1 MEDKNKIDDV
11 DLLLATQ
18 DGKIPKKPASSCRSH
33 GSRQK
38 CGNCAGSI
46 DPYDEGYLKD
56 KNIKH
61 MSFHAYI
68 RKLTELHG
76 RGSRT
81 KPLENT
87 SCKLLVNCP
96 GGHKPYPKGICTKC
110 RPSTLTLNRQTFRHV
125 DNVAIENPDVV
136 NKFLN
141 FWRKSSYQRVGYL
154 IGTYEQFTEVPLGI
168 KAVVSA
174 VYEPP
179 QICDTDR
186 VKFEEDPDEET
197 VDTLCELLGMK
208 RVGWIFTDLWSAN
221 SKLGTVHC
229 IRHEDSFL
237 LSAAECITAGA
248 FQSKHKNY
256 TNYCYDGYFG
266 SKFATVVAT
275 GDKSQQINFSG
286 YQVSN
291 QCTAM
296 VDAQILCPTTHPEL
310 AWVRQTPLNENHYIT
325 DVQFTEKNEYGAEVR
340 RDGRPLPVEFLLV
353 DVPTGMPLQPIS
365 TFTVV
370 DETTA
375 CFPIENRGSIGETQT
390 LQALAQ
396 YIANFPG
403 NGRFLEIA
411 SNFHFLLFLLNNSF
425 VKFAPSEIKQLCQ
438 AVKNKNK
445 EAANSW
451 AESNENWST
460 LMVLA
465 SANKSQD
472 DNVEQNVDGFES
484 RSSSSGGSKWS
495 CAHCTFEN
503 DGNRSDCTMCGLPQQ

>member
-1 MEDKNKIDDV
+1 MEDKVKIDAV
-11 DLLLATQ
+11 DLTLASQ
-18 DGKIPKKPASSCRSH
+18 DGKIPKKPAASCRSH
-33 GSRQK
+33 GPRQK

-46 DPYDEGYLKD
+46 DPYDEEYLKE

-61 MSFHAYI
+61 MSFHAYV

-81 KPLENT
+81 KPLENV
-87 SCKLLVNCP
+87 SCKLLEKCP

-110 RPSTLTLNRQTFRHV
+110 RPTTLTLNRQTFRHV

-154 IGTYEQFTEVPLGI
+154 IGNYEPFTEVPLGI

-179 QICDTDR
+179 QTCQSDR
-186 VKFEEDPDEET
+186 VKFEEDPNEET
-197 VDTLCELLGMK
+197 VEILCQFLGMK
-208 RVGWIFTDLWSAN
+208 CVGWIFTDLWSAD

-248 FQSKHKNY
+248 FQAKHKNN
-256 TNYCYDGYFG
+256 TNYCYDGHFG

-275 GDKSQQINFSG
+275 GDKSKQINFSG

-296 VDAQILCPTTHPEL
+296 VDAKILCPTTHPEL
-310 AWVRQTPLNENHYIT
+310 AWVRQTPLSERHYIT

-353 DVPTGMPLQPIS
+353 DVPTGMPLEPIS
-365 TFTVV
+365 SFTVI
-370 DETTA
+370 DDLNLS
-375 CFPIENRGSIGETQT
+375 FPIENRESIGENQN
-390 LQALAQ
+390 LQALGR
-396 YIANFPG
+396 YMTNFPKSG
-403 NGRFLEIA
+403 HFLEIA
-411 SNFHFLLFLLNNSF
+411 SNFHFLLFLMNNDF
-425 VKFAPSEIKQLCQ
+425 VKFAPNEVEQLAK
-438 AVKNKNK
+438 AVKEKNN
-445 EAANSW
+445 EAANEW
-451 AESNENWST
+451 AENNTNWAT
-460 LMVLA
+460 LMELV
-465 SANKSQD
+465 SANEAQGGPAQ
-472 DNVEQNVDGFES
+472 QNV
-484 RSSSSGGSKWS
+484 GGLGNQNAGAAKWS

-503 DGNRSDCTMCGLPQQ
+503 DGQRADCAMCGLPQQ